1 MRLYDI
7 DSSRE
12 DFMETVYSL
21 LASDPDTYR
30 ANQIISAFD
39 SVKEVE
45 AVSIEIPFE
54 ELESMN
60 WRAIYVLCRDDPSK
74 SGWATLKIEQVLDE
88 TIFELKFLDK
98 PRRQIYLRENNY
110 RRPWIPC
117 YREPGRTPLCTFV
130 SGERDRRLKA
140 DFNEL
145 KDAYDALQAQDR
157 GQSATA

>member
-1 MRLYDI
+1 MRLYDN

-21 LASDPDTYR
+21 LASDPDSCR

-88 TIFELKFLDK
+88 TLFEL
-98 PRRQIYLRENNY
+98 
-110 RRPWIPC
+110 
-117 YREPGRTPLCTFV
+117 
-130 SGERDRRLKA
+130 
-140 DFNEL
+140 
-145 KDAYDALQAQDR
+145 
-157 GQSATA
+157 